1 MLGRFLEEAAKACVT
16 NGDNVVVHQSFYG
29 VCMHATCIAAHGIS
43 ITVRQSH
50 GVWNTYPPSLGTD
63 MSNTSYMHRPFQ
75 PPLDEKQ
82 HRPSL

>member
-1 MLGRFLEEAAKACVT
+1 MLGRFLEEVARACVT
-16 NGDNVVVHQSFYG
+16 NGDNVVVHLSFYG
-29 VCMHATCIAAHGIS
+29 VCMHATCIAAHGKAVTWGMEYI
-43 ITVRQSH
+43 
-50 GVWNTYPPSLGTD
+50 PPSLGTD